1 MQCSKV
7 GEIRLFLPLDFAVG
21 RNVTDSLTISLE
33 ASAPIVND
41 YPVYNFK
48 TELRMICDSDRW

>member
-1 MQCSKV
+1 LGTQFPAKP
-7 GEIRLFLPLDFAVG
+7 GRLFLPLDVAVG

-41 YPVYNFK
+41 YPIYNFK
-48 TELRMICDSDRW
+48 TELRMIMRF